1 MAAKKSPSAFVV
13 SFGSEDYLL
22 DLDLDRA
29 RTWKDRSVVLVSGE
43 DVDDRELVGLCETG
57 SMDGSARVVILDDA
71 QKVKGEKALKAYV
84 AAKEPNDD
92 SVVLVAI
99 VRSDKCPAIWNE
111 AAKKGRLIE
120 HKKLKSWDSN
130 NEVVKWIEGEAR
142 RLGLVLD
149 KGISE
154 LFFQLVGSN
163 LYRLANELGKLAV
176 LFGKNAKI
184 GRDEIKLVVS
194 PSPTAEPYQVAEA
207 AVTKDSRRAMNTLST
222 VYRLMGDEAH
232 VPITFSLI
240 KQVEKITMARSLLD
254 KGATEDEVAAALEM
268 NAWRYRNHF
277 LPIVQKH
284 RLSDLIRHMRTLRD
298 LDENVKSSARSK
310 RTLVELAVLGIAV

>member
-1 MAAKKSPSAFVV
+1 MAAKKTLGAFVV
-13 SFGSEDYLL
+13 SFGSEDYFL
-22 DLDLDRA
+22 DQDLERA
-29 RTWKDRSVVLVSGE
+29 RSWKDRSVVSVSGD

-71 QKVKGEKALKAYV
+71 QKVKGDKALKAYV
-84 AAKEPNDD
+84 AAKDPADD

-99 VRSDKCPAIWNE
+99 VRSEKCPAIWND

-120 HKKLKSWDSN
+120 HKKLKAWDSN

-142 RLGLVLD
+142 RLGLILD

-154 LFFQLVGSN
+154 VLFQLVGPN
-163 LYRLANELGKLAV
+163 LYRLANELGKLSV
-176 LFGKNAKI
+176 LFGKDAKV
-184 GRDEIKLVVS
+184 GLAEVKLVIS

-207 AVTKDSRRAMNTLST
+207 AVAKDSRRAMNTIST
-222 VYRLMGDEAH
+222 VYRVMGEDAH

-240 KQVEKITMARSLLD
+240 KQIEKLTMARSLLD

-284 RLSDLIRHMRTLRD
+284 RLPDLVRHMRTLRT